1 MKNDCFI
8 GCDVG
13 TGSVRVGLFNEEGT
27 LLLTKNQPIKIW
39 KPEPDFVQQSSVD
52 IWDACCICFKALI
65 EDSGISPRQVKGIGF
80 DATCSLVVLGE
91 DDKPISVG
99 PDNSDHQNI
108 IVWMDHRAIGEAE
121 EINRTDHEVL
131 RYVGGAISPEMQ
143 IPKLLWLKRNKP
155 DIWRRAHKFMDLS
168 DYLVYRATGQDVR
181 SVCTT
186 TCKWTYMSHKAT
198 DGDSSK
204 GWVDSFFHKI
214 GLDDLVDS
222 EYRQIGNRV
231 RPVGEAVGAGLDTKA
246 AHEFGLEVNTPVGV
260 AIIDAHAGGL
270 GLLGMDV
277 SDNNENLQILEKRL
291 ALIGGTSSCHMV
303 ASDEP
308 RFINGIWGPYY
319 SAMIPGLWLNE
330 GGQSATGSLIDH
342 VIFSSVHSEGLK
354 EKAQSS
360 GMSVYQILNE
370 NLDQLAAKK
379 GVSCKG
385 QLTNKLH
392 VLPYFHGN
400 RSPRA
405 NPNLVGMV
413 SGLRLS
419 STIDDLAL
427 LYLATIQAIAYG
439 TRHIIEEMNRNGYSI
454 DTIMMTGGG
463 TKNDVF
469 LQEHANVTGCKI
481 VLPTETEAVLLG
493 SAILGA
499 VASGKYSTVFEGMI
513 RMNKAGLIIYPE
525 ADDVKEYHEKKYK
538 IFHELYNNQL
548 LYNRIMEMK
557 P

>member
-1 MKNDCFI
+1 MENDYLI

-13 TGSVRVGLFNEEGT
+13 TGSVRVGLFDENGS
-27 LLLTKNQPIKIW
+27 LLLTKNHSIKIW
-39 KPEPDFVQQSSVD
+39 KPEPDFVQQSSED
-52 IWDACCICFKALI
+52 IWNACCQCFKALL
-65 EDSGISPRQVKGIGF
+65 ENSGISAGQIKGIGF

-91 DDKPISVG
+91 DDRSLSVG
-99 PDNSDHQNI
+99 PDNSDNQNI

-121 EINRTDHEVL
+121 EINKTDHEVL
-131 RYVGGAISPEMQ
+131 KYVGGSISPEMQ

-155 DIWRRAHKFMDLS
+155 DIWRHAQKFMDLS

-198 DGDSSK
+198 DGDSLK
-204 GWVDSFFHKI
+204 GWEDSFFNKI
-214 GLDDLVDS
+214 GLDDLVEAKYS
-222 EYRQIGNRV
+222 QIGNRI
-231 RPVGEAVGAGLDTKA
+231 RPVGEAVGTGLMAKA
-246 AHEFGLEVNTPVGV
+246 ALEFGLEVNTPVGV

-270 GLLGMDV
+270 GLLGMDG
-277 SDNNENLQILEKRL
+277 SDQNESLQILENRL
-291 ALIGGTSSCHMV
+291 ALIGGTSSCHM
-303 ASDEP
+303 ATAAEP
-308 RFINGIWGPYY
+308 RFIDGIWGPYY
-319 SAMIPGLWLNE
+319 SAMIPGFWLNE

-342 VIFSSVHSEGLK
+342 VIFTSDHSAGLK
-354 EKAQSS
+354 EKAKFSS
-360 GMSVYQILNE
+360 KTVYQILNE
-370 NLDQLAAKK
+370 LLEQMAAKK
-379 GVSCKG
+379 GVSYKG
-385 QLTNKLH
+385 QLTKKLH

-413 SGLRLS
+413 TGLRLS
-419 STIDDLAL
+419 STLDALAL
-427 LYLATIQAIAYG
+427 LYLSTIQAIAYG

-481 VLPTETEAVLLG
+481 VLPSETEAVLLG

-499 VASGKYSTVFEGMI
+499 VASGKFSTVFEAMT
-513 RMNKAGLIIYPE
+513 RMNKAGRVIYPE
-525 ADDVKEYHEKKYK
+525 TENVKEYHEKKYNV
-538 IFHELYNNQL
+538 FHEMYNNQMS
-548 LYNRIMEMK
+548 YNNIMGFQS
-557 P
+557 